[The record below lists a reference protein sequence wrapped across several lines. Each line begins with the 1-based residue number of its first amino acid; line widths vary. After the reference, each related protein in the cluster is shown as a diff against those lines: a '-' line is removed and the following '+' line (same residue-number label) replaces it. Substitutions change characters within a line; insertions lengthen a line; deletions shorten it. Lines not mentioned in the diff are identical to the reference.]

1 MFSSNTTFNI
11 RKGFL
16 YKDPLP
22 SDLFNQKYDEPTYLT
37 FKLDFYSDEGV
48 TDNLLYDSL
57 PQALFGLPLQQMQG
71 HEAIST
77 FDFDKILNDPKS
89 LTVTADTFNID
100 RPYSAIEY
108 LLSHNEDTRAWYL
121 GRFIKGWMD
130 LQDEYQFYFQSVSG
144 LGELFKNTPDKGQKI
159 SHSAVL
165 KIKCLDAIDQKVKQL
180 LSLYRAAAW
189 DDEYQRWILP
199 DIFRYFKLDIYISE
213 IRTFH
218 QSNFANQGE
227 FADVVTNAVT
237 NTVNKIIGKASGK
250 INDWTKGGIDNNT
263 KISAQTLNLLSNFV
277 PVTKIHCEMC
287 EFNPVENLYED
298 TLDINNDKQEETS
311 FEIRVKKAEVFY
323 NWITNN
329 GTYLKIRNL
338 ISNTERK
345 SVNGIKYLDNLMNT
359 QTDEYFNGT
368 IRMSSDDKTRHYT
381 EAITQGWTASL
392 IDGLTTSINEA
403 ENILDTAAGVYQN
416 VKFALAEKQATKDRM
431 KKSAATAYS
440 SAPNTMQIILQGMGN
455 SATNPDDMTAKV
467 LKDIGKQY
475 KDLAKDEQEIIQK
488 AVDKQLMIKPIDSSA
503 KSPEKITG
511 PKIKKDVSIGQ
522 FSLVELIDTSYDPST
537 ELTRI
542 VDTSY
547 NTFTELT
554 GIVDTSYDPSTDMTP
569 IIKNLFIPD
578 VSMTPVIQP
587 EDRSTAT
594 DLDGG
599 PLHGTLPELNMGN
612 VLSGANDP
620 SNNINT
626 KNIIDN
632 VDDILKHLGDIP
644 LTPVIQSEDKSTAT
658 DLDGGP
664 YGSLTSTIDY
674 KFEPVFKPV
683 SPDSSFQIPEIKMVS
698 PNSDYQKS
706 KLNPVSPDSSYQ
718 ISNMTMVG
726 LDSSYQPM
734 EITKPELTVNYQN
747 INLQGPELK
756 DNYTEPKLQAG
767 KLKDNYTEPKLQAG
781 ELTGNYQDI
790 NLQGPELTGG
800 DIKLKLSEVEII
812 DNTPESKFTGV
823 GPIVNDGEKNISIV
837 TTPLTGDVHKSNIDI
852 PTIIDNNSDIKASK
866 IKHDNQMTKA
876 SPIDN
881 GISEHNDVVGVELI
895 DNSSKPELNDI
906 RPLINDKHDIDT
918 IQSKPLVGTTEH
930 DGTIVTEE
938 FIGHDVDLELK
949 ASDIISNDHVPE
961 MKAPELK
968 STEIE
973 HDTQLIDIDQTATK
987 LDDLKPIDIKG
998 NDVKPAL
1005 QKQDIIQPEVSSFAT
1020 VSSSHDVKLV
1030 KPDLSPSHEIELKN
1044 VKLIDGV
1051 RPATEITSGSLFEQF
1066 KKKERTHGILET
1078 EIVGNDHVAEI
1089 TGGAIDQNGRINPH
1103 STVEDILKGY
1113 GEIKKDNETKSDKPS
1128 EINAGDIVDNNKK
1141 DDKKII
1147 VL

>member
-1 MFSSNTTFNI
+1 
-11 RKGFL
+11 
-16 YKDPLP
+16 
-22 SDLFNQKYDEPTYLT
+22 
-37 FKLDFYSDEGV
+37 
-48 TDNLLYDSL
+48 
-57 PQALFGLPLQQMQG
+57 
-71 HEAIST
+71 
-77 FDFDKILNDPKS
+77 
-89 LTVTADTFNID
+89 
-100 RPYSAIEY
+100 
-108 LLSHNEDTRAWYL
+108 
-121 GRFIKGWMD
+121 
-130 LQDEYQFYFQSVSG
+130 
-144 LGELFKNTPDKGQKI
+144 
-159 SHSAVL
+159 
-165 KIKCLDAIDQKVKQL
+165 
-180 LSLYRAAAW
+180 
-189 DDEYQRWILP
+189 
-199 DIFRYFKLDIYISE
+199 
-213 IRTFH
+213 
-218 QSNFANQGE
+218 
-227 FADVVTNAVT
+227 
-237 NTVNKIIGKASGK
+237 
-250 INDWTKGGIDNNT
+250 
-263 KISAQTLNLLSNFV
+263 
-277 PVTKIHCEMC
+277 
-287 EFNPVENLYED
+287 
-298 TLDINNDKQEETS
+298 
-311 FEIRVKKAEVFY
+311 
-323 NWITNN
+323 
-329 GTYLKIRNL
+329 
-338 ISNTERK
+338 
-345 SVNGIKYLDNLMNT
+345 MNM

-440 SAPNTMQIILQGMGN
+440 SAPNTMQLILQGMGN
-455 SATNPDDMTAKV
+455 SATNPNDMSAKV

-503 KSPEKITG
+503 KSPEKIIG
-511 PKIKKDVSIGQ
+511 PKIKKDVSTDGQ
-522 FSLVELIDTSYDPST
+522 FNLVELIDTSH
-537 ELTRI
+537 
-542 VDTSY
+542 
-547 NTFTELT
+547 
-554 GIVDTSYDPSTDMTP
+554 DPSTDMTP
-569 IIKNLFIPD
+569 IIQNLFIPD

-626 KNIIDN
+626 KDIIDN

-644 LTPVIQSEDKSTAT
+644 LTPVIQPEYKSTAT

-674 KFEPVFKPV
+674 EFEPVFKPV
-683 SPDSSFQIPEIKMVS
+683 SPDSSFQMPEIKMVS
-698 PNSDYQKS
+698 PDSDYQKP
-706 KLNPVSPDSSYQ
+706 KLNPVGPDSSYQIPNMTMVSPDSSYQ
-718 ISNMTMVG
+718 PI
-726 LDSSYQPM
+726 

-767 KLKDNYTEPKLQAG
+767 EMKDNYTEPKLKAD
-781 ELTGNYQDI
+781 ELTGNYRDI

-906 RPLINDKHDIDT
+906 RPIINDKHDIDT

-1005 QKQDIIQPEVSSFAT
+1005 QKQDIIQSEVSSFAT

-1030 KPDLSPSHEIELKN
+1030 KPDLSPSREIELKN

>member
-89 LTVTADTFNID
+89 LTVTADTFNTD

-130 LQDEYQFYFQSVSG
+130 LQDEYQFYFQSISG

-218 QSNFANQGE
+218 QSNFANQDE

-250 INDWTKGGIDNNT
+250 INEWTKGGIDNNT

-345 SVNGIKYLDNLMNT
+345 SVSGIKYLDNLMNM

-368 IRMSSDDKTRHYT
+368 IRMSNDDKTRHYT

-403 ENILDTAAGVYQN
+403 GNILDTAAGVYQN
-416 VKFALAEKQATKDRM
+416 IKSALAEKQATKDRM

-440 SAPNTMQIILQGMGN
+440 SAPNTMQLILQGMCN
-455 SATNPDDMTAKV
+455 SATNTNDMTAKV

-522 FSLVELIDTSYDPST
+522 FNLVELIDTSYNPP
-537 ELTRI
+537 I
-542 VDTSY
+542 K
-547 NTFTELT
+547 LT
-554 GIVDTSYDPSTDMTP
+554 GIVDTSYDSSTDMTP
-569 IIKNLFIPD
+569 IIQNLFIPD

-587 EDRSTAT
+587 KDKSTAT
-594 DLDGG
+594 NLDGG
-599 PLHGTLPELNMGN
+599 PLHGTLPELNMSN
-612 VLSGANDP
+612 VLSSANDL

-626 KNIIDN
+626 KDIIDN
-632 VDDILKHLGDIP
+632 VDDILKHLGDIS
-644 LTPVIQSEDKSTAT
+644 LTSIIQPKDKSTAT
-658 DLDGGP
+658 NLDGGP
-664 YGSLTSTIDY
+664 YESLTSTIDY
-674 KFEPVFKPV
+674 EFEPVFKPV
-683 SPDSSFQIPEIKMVS
+683 SPDSNFQMSEIKMVS
-698 PNSDYQKS
+698 PDSSYQKPE
-706 KLNPVSPDSSYQ
+706 LNSVSPDSSYQ
-718 ISNMTMVG
+718 IPDITMIKPN
-726 LDSSYQPM
+726 SSYQLM
-734 EITKPELTVNYQN
+734 KITKPELTENYQN
-747 INLQGPELK
+747 INLHGPELK

-767 KLKDNYTEPKLQAG
+767 EMKDNYTEPKLQAGEMKDNYTEPKLQAG
-781 ELTGNYQDI
+781 ELTGNYQDV
-790 NLQGPELTGG
+790 NLHGPKLTSG

-823 GPIVNDGEKNISIV
+823 GPIVNDEDKNISIV
-837 TTPLTGDVHKSNIDI
+837 TTPLTGDVHKSNIDMS
-852 PTIIDNNSDIKASK
+852 TIIDNNSDIKTSK

-895 DNSSKPELNDI
+895 DNSSKTELNDI
-906 RPLINDKHDIDT
+906 RPIINDKHDIDT
-918 IQSKPLVGTTEH
+918 IQSKSLVGTTEH

-949 ASDIISNDHVPE
+949 TSDIIGNDHVPE

-968 STEIE
+968 SIEIE
-973 HDTQLIDIDQTATK
+973 HDTQLIDIVQTAPK

-1005 QKQDIIQPEVSSFAT
+1005 QKQNIIQPKVSSSAT
-1020 VSSSHDVKLV
+1020 VSSSHDDKLV
-1030 KPDLSPSHEIELKN
+1030 KPDLSSSREIELKD
-1044 VKLIDGV
+1044 VKLIDSI
-1051 RPATEITSGSLFEQF
+1051 RPTTEITSGSLFEQF

-1113 GEIKKDNETKSDKPS
+1113 DEIKKDNETKSDKPS